1 MSEIEKLLQET
12 FGISLDQ
19 VDTVEG
25 RQALGGYYDRV
36 QAAIAT
42 EDVETMKFIIEEVA
56 VVKQDTGAEGLVEE
70 GQVQNIVDESVQAAF
85 EQAGFDLVAL
95 T

>member
-25 RQALGGYYDRV
+25 RQALGGFYDRV

-42 EDVETMKFIIEEVA
+42 EDVETMKFIIQENMMTQ
-56 VVKQDTGAEGLVEE
+56 K
-70 GQVQNIVDESVQAAF
+70 
-85 EQAGFDLVAL
+85 
-95 T
+95 